1 MMGPTHR
8 ALAVTTATG
17 LSVACNASWDTTA
30 VIVGTAYATAK
41 LPDIDCRSWFPADHR
56 TWTHWLLVT
65 IAMALGLGLIVY
77 GIGQGVAHL
86 AQGPNG
92 AELRHVGREG
102 GLAFGI
108 LVGIGA
114 LCGTVTHTL
123 ADACTISG
131 VPLAG
136 PFNTKD
142 RHLLPAPLRVRVNPA
157 QRNRKGE
164 IKRTRGGSEKRAMSL
179 GEWCWLVG
187 AWSVTGLIVYLG
199 VIA

>member
-8 ALAVTTATG
+8 ALAVPVALGAGAALHATMD
-17 LSVACNASWDTTA
+17 ATA
-30 VIVGTAYATAK
+30 VIALAAWATAK

-56 TWTHWLLVT
+56 TWTHWLLT
-65 IAMALGLGLIVY
+65 AILASLGLGLIVY
-77 GIGQGVAHL
+77 GIGQGVAQL

-92 AELRHVGREG
+92 ADLRHVSREG

-114 LCGTVTHTL
+114 LCGTVTHAL

-136 PFNTKD
+136 PFDTKD
-142 RHLLPAPLRVRVNPA
+142 RHLLPEPLRVRVNPA
-157 QRNRKGE
+157 KRNRKGE

-187 AWSVTGLIVYLG
+187 AWSTTGLIVYLG
-199 VIA
+199 VS

>member
-1 MMGPTHR
+1 MRQTHH
-8 ALAVTTATG
+8 ALA
-17 LSVACNASWDTTA
+17 LPVAL
-30 VIVGTAYATAK
+30 GTAAAMKATVDATVVIAAVAWATAS

-65 IAMALGLGLIVY
+65 IAMAIGLGLIVY

-108 LVGIGA
+108 LVTIGA

-136 PFNTKD
+136 PFDKRD
-142 RHLLPAPLRVRVNPA
+142 RHLLPEPLRVRVNPA
-157 QRNRKGE
+157 QRDRKGE

-179 GEWCWLVG
+179 GERCWLLG
-187 AWSVTGLIVYLG
+187 AWVATGLIIYLG
-199 VIA
+199 VS